1 MAKTGSNIYKRK
13 DGRYEGRILVG
24 HNIYQK
30 PQYIYVYARTLRV
43 VKQKM
48 KESKGKRPTVNGAPL
63 LLKNCA
69 DEWLSKNRE
78 LWKQTTYDTYYSLT
92 YRYIIPILGDYKIL
106 EITQDVLENFLKEIE
121 KKLAKKKLSAHYKKY
136 ICSRVRQIIMFA
148 GEQHEFEIK
157 SPKIPSL
164 KGKREDIQLPEEET
178 MQKLEAYLLEHLDND
193 TCLGIL
199 LTMHTGIR
207 IGELSALRWKDIDLQ
222 NGLITICRNLQRVK
236 INAGIKEGQT
246 KTIVCAQNPKSEN
259 SRRIIP
265 IADNLT
271 EILKIYQ
278 KTPEVYFVSGKRKE
292 WAEVRTIQYRFK
304 AILKKCGIP
313 PFNFHLLRHSF
324 ATRCINQ
331 GGDIKSISEILGHGS
346 VQVTINIYFH
356 SSMELKKKMIN
367 RICHI
372 AV

>member
-48 KESKGKRPTVNGAPL
+48 QESKGKLTAVKGENL
-63 LLKNCA
+63 LLKTCA

-78 LWKQTTYDTYYSLT
+78 LWKPTTYDTYCGLI

-106 EITQDVLENFLKEIE
+106 EITQDVLEDFVKEIE
-121 KKLAKKKLSAHYKKY
+121 KKFVKKKLSARYIKY
-136 ICSRVRQIIMFA
+136 ICSRVRQIAMFA
-148 GEQHEFEIK
+148 GEKYEFEIK

-164 KGKREDIQLPEEET
+164 KGKREVIQLPGEEI
-178 MQKLEAYLLEHLDND
+178 MQKLEAYLVDHLDND

-199 LTMHTGIR
+199 LAMHTGIR

-222 NGLITICRNLQRVK
+222 NGMVTICRNLQRVK
-236 INAGIKEGQT
+236 NNAVIKEGQT

-259 SRRIIP
+259 SKRIIP
-265 IADNLT
+265 IADNLS
-271 EILKIYQ
+271 EILKKYQ
-278 KTPEVYFVSGKRKE
+278 KAPGVYIISGKRKE

-304 AILKKCGIP
+304 AILKKCGIN

-346 VQVTINIYFH
+346 VQVTINIYLH